1 MRAVRIAVRA
11 LALSLTIGGA
21 ACDTT
26 EPEPGPQA
34 IKVGVILAETGPAS
48 FIGGPERLVL
58 EALMAERAAVS
69 PGALRVVLEYEDS
82 GGNLDRAR
90 ELFDAFATDSTVI
103 AIIGPSTSGESIPL
117 AMRAE
122 EAGLAL
128 LSLGASKRIVVD
140 ESGDVRPWA
149 YHFAQSDD
157 LAATR
162 LAGVMQQEADTNVA
176 LLFSDDAFGTSGAD
190 DFRTAADVNGIRI
203 AHDAAYQANL
213 SDGDPVAAAV
223 PGSVAGIMIW
233 GTAPGPA
240 LLVQSLVSAGHSAQ
254 LYLSH
259 GDASQAFIDAAG
271 AAAHGVILVGSR
283 VLYSAEYLTPG
294 DPRDDVILAYQA
306 LWSEHAS
313 GPPSHF
319 GGHAHDAL
327 TALLAVASLMPAGT
341 SAATRRQL
349 VRDGLEELPTFHGV
363 TGTFDFSPA
372 DHGGLDAEAF
382 GVFRIESAQF
392 VPYVPSS
399 VAAMRIP

>member
-1 MRAVRIAVRA
+1 MRTARIAVRT
-11 LALSLTIGGA
+11 LALSLTMGGA

-26 EPEPGPQA
+26 GPEPGPQA

-58 EALMAERAAVS
+58 EALMTERAAAS
-69 PGALRVVLEYEDS
+69 TSAPRVVLEYEDS
-82 GGNLDRAR
+82 GGDPDRAR
-90 ELFDAFATDSTVI
+90 ELFDAFAADSTVI

-117 AMRAE
+117 AMHAE

-140 ESGDVRPWA
+140 EAGDVRPWA

-162 LAGVMQQEADTNVA
+162 LAGVMQHEADTNVA

-190 DFRTAADVNGIRI
+190 DFRTAADLNGVRI
-203 AHDAAYQANL
+203 AHDAAYQADL
-213 SDGDPVAAAV
+213 SDGDPVAANV

-240 LLVQSLVSAGHSAQ
+240 LLVQALGSAGHSAQ
-254 LYLSH
+254 IYLSH

-271 AAAHGVILVGSR
+271 AAAHGAIIVGSR
-283 VLYSAEYLTPG
+283 VLYGAEHLTPG
-294 DPRDDVILAYQA
+294 DPRDDVILAYHA

-313 GPPSHF
+313 GSPSHF

-327 TALLAVASLMPAGT
+327 TALLAVVAQMPEGT
-341 SAATRRQL
+341 SAATRRHF
-349 VRDGLEELPTFHGV
+349 VRDGLEALPELHGV
-363 TGTFDFSPA
+363 TGTFDFTAA

-392 VPYVPSS
+392 VPYEPSS
-399 VAAMRIP
+399 AAAPRMP